1 MQLLWLVCWTP
12 LILPVHFQLLFQ
24 QPEIFLNYLY
34 FKPAGVRWTR
44 DESLYCEKKQVCSE
58 HLKAAMSWQPSVWC
72 LHQWELAM
80 RPNCSSM
87 RELSVFFCL
96 CRFHCHLCAR
106 HPKTTSWFRN
116 ITQSAR
122 LHKHTKISHP
132 PESDILPAC
141 WQYFQ
146 CSKYTG
152 SRLML
157 SLFFQHFECSRAH
170 KSLKPEKH
178 YQAPLDQVYTA
189 FVTRAGLLFCE
200 QHLCDWSKSE

>member
-24 QPEIFLNYLY
+24 QPEFFFNYLY

-96 CRFHCHLCAR
+96 CRFHCHLCAH

-116 ITQSAR
+116 ITQSGY
-122 LHKHTKISHP
+122 TNT
-132 PESDILPAC
+132 
-141 WQYFQ
+141 Q
-146 CSKYTG
+146 KYPIHQNLTFYQHAG
-152 SRLML
+152 SIF
-157 SLFFQHFECSRAH
+157 S
-170 KSLKPEKH
+170 
-178 YQAPLDQVYTA
+178 APSTQVP
-189 FVTRAGLLFCE
+189 
-200 QHLCDWSKSE
+200 D